1 MRRFRRLCELIQV
14 QVCSRRPPPASPRAS
29 RKFPSNE
36 IRDSESGGSDNSD
49 KLSLL
54 TNDGERSQGSSV
66 KSKGGAKKPS
76 SMPATPSQLS
86 QDEASNRPSPKSP
99 VAAIPEES
107 KEKESSGAQTNQDVA
122 ITVSKETSKSQIL
135 LDNNSDNSNS
145 QNGVEKHENGNSPAA
160 AEKENGESACD
171 NVRTKVTK
179 PKTRSC
185 RGDSTDALLSDEEK
199 SSSVDENA
207 SLKE

>member
-1 MRRFRRLCELIQV
+1 M

-54 TNDGERSQGSSV
+54 TTEGSSV

-86 QDEASNRPSPKSP
+86 QDEASNRPSPKPP
-99 VAAIPEES
+99 VAVIPEES

-122 ITVSKETSKSQIL
+122 ITVPKESSKPQIS
-135 LDNNSDNSNS
+135 LDGNSDTSNT
-145 QNGVEKHENGNSPAA
+145 QNGVEKMENGNSPAA
-160 AEKENGESACD
+160 AGAEKENGETANCD
-171 NVRTKVTK
+171 NARTKVTK

-207 SLKE
+207 SLKD